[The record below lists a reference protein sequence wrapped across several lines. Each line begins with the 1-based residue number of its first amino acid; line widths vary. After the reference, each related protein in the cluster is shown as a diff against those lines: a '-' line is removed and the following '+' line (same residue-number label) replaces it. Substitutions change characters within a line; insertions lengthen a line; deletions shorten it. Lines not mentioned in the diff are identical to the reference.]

1 MDNATALVRPGNTG
15 RTAAFGIDLGG
26 TKIAAGLVDASGTVL
41 ATASAPTPAT
51 AGARAVLDAVAAL
64 VAELSATEAAANLHL
79 IGLGLGA
86 AGVIDPG
93 TARVLSATDTIARW
107 AGTDLAAELYTRTN
121 LPVRAV
127 NDVHAHGLG
136 EAWCGAAAGRAN
148 VLLLAVGTGVGGS
161 HLLHGVP
168 QTGAHHVGGHM
179 GHFASP
185 LATSVPCSCGRTG
198 HLEAIAAG
206 PGIHRNY
213 LRLGGDPSVPDTRE
227 LTARAYAGD
236 AFARRALRTG
246 ALAAGIA
253 AGSLAN
259 ILDPEA
265 IVLSGGMSGAGT
277 LWWDGVREGFAA
289 EAIDPLAHLEL
300 LPAAL
305 GNDAALIGAAGLF
318 LAPTESKENPC
329 S

>member
-1 MDNATALVRPGNTG
+1 MDNTTALVRPGIPG
-15 RTAAFGIDLGG
+15 RTAAFGIDVGG
-26 TKIAAGLVDASGTVL
+26 TKIAAGLVDASGAVL
-41 ATASAPTPAT
+41 ATASVPTPAT
-51 AGARAVLDAVAAL
+51 AGARAVLDAIAAL
-64 VAELSATEAAANLHL
+64 VTELSGIDAAALLHVT
-79 IGLGLGA
+79 GLGLGA

-93 TARVLSATDTIARW
+93 TARVLSATDTILDW
-107 AGTDLAAELYTRTN
+107 AGTNLAAELYTRTN

-136 EAWCGAAAGRAN
+136 EAWCGAAAGKAN
-148 VLLLAVGTGVGGS
+148 VLLVAVGTGIGGS

-179 GHFASP
+179 GHIASP

-206 PGIHRNY
+206 PGIHRHY
-213 LRLGGDPSVPDTRE
+213 LRLGGDTAVADTRE
-227 LTARAYAGD
+227 LTARAQAGD
-236 AFARRALRTG
+236 RLAIEALRTG
-246 ALAAGIA
+246 ALALGIA

-265 IVLSGGMSGAGT
+265 IVLSGGMIGAGAP
-277 LWWDGVREGFAA
+277 WWDGVREGFAS
-289 EAIDPLAHLEL
+289 EAIDPLQHLEL

-305 GNDAALIGAAGLF
+305 GNDAAIIGAAGLF
-318 LAPTESKENPC
+318 LAAGPKDQKC